1 MGPRRMKRATLIQR
15 VGRDLYQAG
24 VHARIRLA
32 RMVNRLEPRDDG
44 EDWWRSASPREM
56 PAVTRA
62 DWTPAG
68 ARLAAREADNG
79 QLRLPAQLCQ
89 AIRGYGCAHGVL
101 STRTHGMF
109 KLPIKFAG
117 DPELRSAL
125 RGSRSSYAAND
136 DLREDG
142 EVVEGDFW
150 RMCPESEL
158 ARLVSWGILLGVGV
172 GELVPPEE
180 QEPPR
185 RRALGERYVPTLR
198 TWESEWLRYDWSRR
212 KWFLTTDRGEIEVTP
227 GDGRWVL
234 YLPYGASH
242 PWLHGAWRACGLAYV
257 LATIALYDRARHSEV
272 LGSAARVGMAPKG
285 ATERQRERL
294 REQIKSMSRDNVF
307 VMPEGWEL
315 RMVEAVGRTWDIYN
329 DTIKWA
335 EREIEI
341 SLAGQVVTTE
351 GNSGI
356 GESDIWSDI
365 KGDFI
370 QFTAESL
377 ATTLHDQV
385 IAPWAEI
392 NYGDRALAPW
402 ARWNLQRP
410 KDRKTLAEAAA
421 AEAQAI
427 ASLADAI
434 TKGNAA
440 LVQAGS
446 DQRVNAEGMFAR
458 YDVLMCVANIGA
470 RMGELDALDAL
481 PDGPVWHVGWRPI
494 ARAVEARRARK
505 RRSRPEQRDV
515 QGIPVVIDRPKG
527 YVDQGVDE
535 AGQPWTRVYQVDY
548 GYIPGTE
555 GGDGEPLDVFV
566 GPASSDAVFWAE
578 QVNAA
583 GDFDELKLFIG
594 FESEL
599 AARACYLAH
608 IPGRYLKAFTVGTL
622 AQVQAMCGVEVAA

>member
-1 MGPRRMKRATLIQR
+1 M
-15 VGRDLYQAG
+15 GRDLYQAG
-24 VHARIRLA
+24 LRASLRLA
-32 RMVNRLEPRDDG
+32 KMVGRVEPRDDG
-44 EDWWRSASPREM
+44 EDWRHGPPREM
-56 PAVTRA
+56 PAITQA

-68 ARLAAREADNG
+68 ARRAAREADGG
-79 QLRLPAQLCQ
+79 QLRLAGQLCQ
-89 AIRGYGCAHGVL
+89 AIRGYGCAKGVL

-109 KLPIKFAG
+109 KLPIKFSG
-117 DPELRSAL
+117 NRELMTAL
-125 RGSRSSYAAND
+125 RGTRSSYAAND
-136 DLREDG
+136 D
-142 EVVEGDFW
+142 VVEGEDIVDGDFW
-150 RMCPESEL
+150 RMLPEAEL
-158 ARLVSWGILLGVGV
+158 AKLESWGILLGVGV

-227 GDGRWVL
+227 GDGRWIL

-242 PWLHGAWRACGLAYV
+242 PWLHGAWRACALPYI

-294 REQIKSMSRDNVF
+294 REQIKAMSRDNVF

-341 SLAGQVVTTE
+341 VLAGQIVTTE

-370 QFTAESL
+370 QASAGSL
-377 ATTLHDQV
+377 ATTIHDQA

-392 NYGDRALAPW
+392 NYGDRTLAPW

-410 KDRKTLAEAAA
+410 KDRKALAEAAA
-421 AEAQAI
+421 AEADAI
-427 ASLADAI
+427 AKLGTAI
-434 TKGNAA
+434 SAGNKA
-440 LVQAGS
+440 LVEAGS
-446 DQRVNAEGMFAR
+446 RKRMNPEVLFAR
-458 YDVLMCVANIGA
+458 YDVPLEEVPS
-470 RMGELDALDAL
+470 AL
-481 PDGPVWHVGWRPI
+481 PPAAPAAEDEAPLTEHASAELAAKMTEHGIERCEHGSLNRCRLCGIERVRDFEPGAGGAEHTWHVGWRPI
-494 ARAVEARRARK
+494 KQPAPAEAA
-505 RRSRPEQRDV
+505 
-515 QGIPVVIDRPKG
+515 
-527 YVDQGVDE
+527 
-535 AGQPWTRVYQVDY
+535 
-548 GYIPGTE
+548 
-555 GGDGEPLDVFV
+555 
-566 GPASSDAVFWAE
+566 
-578 QVNAA
+578 
-583 GDFDELKLFIG
+583 
-594 FESEL
+594 
-599 AARACYLAH
+599 
-608 IPGRYLKAFTVGTL
+608 
-622 AQVQAMCGVEVAA
+622 